1 MGHHLLLV
9 PILFVAVTTIRD
21 DLREGR
27 IFNRRI
33 LQGLASG
40 AACYGLLL
48 VLDLAGAD
56 PRLCSAPA
64 AGGGWHWGAV
74 ALQDLALGLGAG
86 ILLWLLGV
94 WAAGDAK
101 LFMVYAF
108 LVPPA
113 IYTRSYLEGFPA
125 LPVLVNV
132 FSYVFLFLL
141 VDLVRTAVPAA
152 WRTIRDPAR
161 RGRAARAAPRA
172 ILRAVPV
179 ILLFTAMF
187 AGIRSLREVGREG
200 LQPFLHVSDFTMFL
214 VLFAIFRPLSRI
226 VQNRW
231 GAVVFTALSLAALG
245 VLVWRHGPGHL
256 PHLVMPSVFA
266 VVLLVFARAY
276 PGMGQ
281 TTREVRVGDL
291 ARGMLLAPATL
302 AALRSREAREA
313 ALVDG
318 EAVEEEPGTTPR
330 PSRFGDVSVEGL
342 TDEQVRYVRTRWK
355 DDEPI
360 LVARTI
366 PFSPFLAAGALTTYV
381 IGGPL
386 TMFIEIH

>member
-1 MGHHLLLV
+1 
-9 PILFVAVTTIRD
+9 
-21 DLREGR
+21 
-27 IFNRRI
+27 
-33 LQGLASG
+33 
-40 AACYGLLL
+40 
-48 VLDLAGAD
+48 
-56 PRLCSAPA
+56 
-64 AGGGWHWGAV
+64 
-74 ALQDLALGLGAG
+74 
-86 ILLWLLGV
+86 
-94 WAAGDAK
+94 
-101 LFMVYAF
+101 
-108 LVPPA
+108 
-113 IYTRSYLEGFPA
+113 
-125 LPVLVNV
+125 
-132 FSYVFLFLL
+132 
-141 VDLVRTAVPAA
+141 
-152 WRTIRDPAR
+152 
-161 RGRAARAAPRA
+161 
-172 ILRAVPV
+172 
-179 ILLFTAMF
+179 
-187 AGIRSLREVGREG
+187 
-200 LQPFLHVSDFTMFL
+200 MFL